1 MRRDSGA
8 GRAVTSGA
16 SGQGALAVSGA
27 IEIFARA
34 REIDIQR
41 AGDNRFG
48 GGEKRGDVVDV
59 GGGERRDHAGH
70 NRVFALAALICQKLL
85 ARVFEMLAGENRIGF
100 DLARPACAVASD
112 ARAVVFGFACGEIGG
127 GFFLGARGG
136 DGDNGHKRGQQRKS
150 DSRRESRHNRAILHR
165 PPRATKMKFPANW
178 TFWRSA
184 PTARALPR
192 PSQLPT
198 AQAAIFVGRSNAGKS
213 SALNALVG
221 ARVARVAR
229 EPGRT
234 RAANFFAS
242 GDSLLIDLPGY
253 GYARAPKSDR
263 VNWPALAS
271 ACLRVPA
278 ARGLVVVVDIR
289 RNVGAFDL
297 DVLRLAAEAA
307 LPVLILLAKA
317 DKEGLGARLAA
328 ARQARKIIDETAAA
342 RAPPAVDIILFSAR
356 KKIGVAAAKKAVA
369 AWLRR
374 APAAAQNQSPARA
387 AAAVNSPARANTRQ
401 T

>member
-1 MRRDSGA
+1 MRRDAGA

-27 IEIFARA
+27 IKIFARP

-41 AGDNRFG
+41 AGDDRFG

-70 NRVFALAALICQKLL
+70 NRVFALAALIRQKLL

-100 DLARPACAVASD
+100 DLTRSARAMTSD
-112 ARAVVFGFACGEIGG
+112 ARAVVFGFAGGEIGSCG
-127 GFFLGARGG
+127 FLGARGG
-136 DGDNGHKRGQQRKS
+136 DGKQRDQQRKS
-150 DSRRESRHNRAILHR
+150 DSQRESRHNRPILHR

-328 ARQARKIIDETAAA
+328 ARQARKIIDEIAAA
-342 RAPPAVDIILFSAR
+342 SAPPAVDIILFSAR

>member
-1 MRRDSGA
+1 MRRDPGA
-8 GRAVTSGA
+8 GRAMTSGA
-16 SGQGALAVSGA
+16 CGQGAPAVSGA

-41 AGDNRFG
+41 AGDDRFG

-70 NRVFALAALICQKLL
+70 NRVFALAALIRQKLL

-100 DLARPACAVASD
+100 DLTRPARAVTSD
-112 ARAVVFGFACGEIGG
+112 ARPVVFGFAGGEIGG
-127 GFFLGARGG
+127 CGFLGARSD
-136 DGDNGHKRGQQRKS
+136 DGKQRDQQRKS
-150 DSRRESRHNRAILHR
+150 DSRRESRHNRPILHR

-271 ACLRVPA
+271 ACLRAPA

-328 ARQARKIIDETAAA
+328 ARQARKIIDEVAAA
-342 RAPPAVDIILFSAR
+342 SAPPAVDIILFSAR

-369 AWLRR
+369 VWLRR

>member
-1 MRRDSGA
+1 
-8 GRAVTSGA
+8 
-16 SGQGALAVSGA
+16 
-27 IEIFARA
+27 
-34 REIDIQR
+34 
-41 AGDNRFG
+41 
-48 GGEKRGDVVDV
+48 
-59 GGGERRDHAGH
+59 
-70 NRVFALAALICQKLL
+70 
-85 ARVFEMLAGENRIGF
+85 
-100 DLARPACAVASD
+100 
-112 ARAVVFGFACGEIGG
+112 
-127 GFFLGARGG
+127 
-136 DGDNGHKRGQQRKS
+136 
-150 DSRRESRHNRAILHR
+150 
-165 PPRATKMKFPANW
+165 MKFPANW

-271 ACLRVPA
+271 ACLRAPA

-289 RNVGAFDL
+289 RNIGAFDL

-328 ARQARKIIDETAAA
+328 ARQARKIIDEIAAA
-342 RAPPAVDIILFSAR
+342 SAPPAVDIILFSAR

-374 APAAAQNQSPARA
+374 APAAAQNQSTARA

>member
-1 MRRDSGA
+1 
-8 GRAVTSGA
+8 
-16 SGQGALAVSGA
+16 
-27 IEIFARA
+27 
-34 REIDIQR
+34 
-41 AGDNRFG
+41 
-48 GGEKRGDVVDV
+48 
-59 GGGERRDHAGH
+59 
-70 NRVFALAALICQKLL
+70 
-85 ARVFEMLAGENRIGF
+85 
-100 DLARPACAVASD
+100 
-112 ARAVVFGFACGEIGG
+112 
-127 GFFLGARGG
+127 
-136 DGDNGHKRGQQRKS
+136 
-150 DSRRESRHNRAILHR
+150 
-165 PPRATKMKFPANW
+165 MKFPANW

-229 EPGRT
+229 ASRGRT

-328 ARQARKIIDETAAA
+328 ARQARKIIDEVAAA
-342 RAPPAVDIILFSAR
+342 SAPPAVDIILFSAR
-356 KKIGVAAAKKAVA
+356 KKIGVAAAKKARRRVA
-369 AWLRR
+369 AARVRRGAKSVDGAGGGGRQFARARQHAPDIIGETPPRLNLENRLAVAVGGAKQHYRR
-374 APAAAQNQSPARA
+374 AAKARLRAGIDGEVVQIERAAVRESGADMRPARA
-387 AAAVNSPARANTRQ
+387 DERVII
-401 T
+401 

>member
-1 MRRDSGA
+1 MRRDPGP
-8 GRAVTSGA
+8 GRAMAGGA

-27 IEIFARA
+27 IEIFARP

-41 AGDNRFG
+41 AGDDGFG

-70 NRVFALAALICQKLL
+70 NRVFAFAALIRQKLL
-85 ARVFEMLAGENRIGF
+85 ARVFEMLTGENRIGF
-100 DLARPACAVASD
+100 DLARPARAVASD
-112 ARAVVFGFACGEIGG
+112 ARAVVFGFSGGEIGG
-127 GFFLGARGG
+127 GGFLGARGD
-136 DGDNGHKRGQQRKS
+136 DGKQRDQQRKS
-150 DSRRESRHNRAILHR
+150 DSRRESRHNRPILHR

-271 ACLRVPA
+271 ACLRASA

-328 ARQARKIIDETAAA
+328 ARQARKIIDEVAAA
-342 RAPPAVDIILFSAR
+342 SVPPAVDILLFSAR

-369 AWLRR
+369 VWLRR
-374 APAAAQNQSPARA
+374 APAAAQNQSTARA

>member
-1 MRRDSGA
+1 MRRDAGA

-16 SGQGALAVSGA
+16 SGQGARAVSGA

-34 REIDIQR
+34 CEIDIQR
-41 AGDNRFG
+41 AGDDRFG

-70 NRVFALAALICQKLL
+70 NRVFALAALIRQKLL

-100 DLARPACAVASD
+100 DLTRSARAMTSD
-112 ARAVVFGFACGEIGG
+112 ARPVVFGFAGGEIRGG
-127 GFFLGARGG
+127 GFLGARG
-136 DGDNGHKRGQQRKS
+136 DNGKQRDQQRKS
-150 DSRRESRHNRAILHR
+150 DSRRESRHNRPILHR
-165 PPRATKMKFPANW
+165 PPRAIKMKFPANW

-271 ACLRVPA
+271 ACLRAPA

-328 ARQARKIIDETAAA
+328 ARQARKIIDEIAAA

-356 KKIGVAAAKKAVA
+356 KKIGVVAAKKAVA

>member
-1 MRRDSGA
+1 MRRDAGA

-41 AGDNRFG
+41 AGDDGFG

-70 NRVFALAALICQKLL
+70 NRVFALAALIRQKLL
-85 ARVFEMLAGENRIGF
+85 ARVFEMLAGENRVGF
-100 DLARPACAVASD
+100 DLTRPARAVTSD
-112 ARAVVFGFACGEIGG
+112 ARPVVFGFPGGEIGG
-127 GFFLGARGG
+127 CGFLGARGD
-136 DGDNGHKRGQQRKS
+136 DGKQRDQQRKS
-150 DSRRESRHNRAILHR
+150 DSRRESRHNRPILHR

-271 ACLRVPA
+271 ACLRAPA

-328 ARQARKIIDETAAA
+328 ARQARKIIDEIAAG
-342 RAPPAVDIILFSAR
+342 RAPPAVDILLFSAR

>member
-1 MRRDSGA
+1 MRRDAGA

-41 AGDNRFG
+41 AGDDRFG

-70 NRVFALAALICQKLL
+70 NRVFALAALIRQKLL
-85 ARVFEMLAGENRIGF
+85 ARVFEMLAGENRIDF
-100 DLARPACAVASD
+100 DLARSARAVASD
-112 ARAVVFGFACGEIGG
+112 ARAVVFGFPGGEIGG
-127 GFFLGARGG
+127 CGFLGARGD
-136 DGDNGHKRGQQRKS
+136 DGKQRDQQRKS
-150 DSRRESRHNRAILHR
+150 DSRRESRHNRPILHR

-328 ARQARKIIDETAAA
+328 ARQARKIIDEVAAA
-342 RAPPAVDIILFSAR
+342 SAPPAVDIILFSAR

-374 APAAAQNQSPARA
+374 APAAAQNQSMARA

>member
-1 MRRDSGA
+1 
-8 GRAVTSGA
+8 
-16 SGQGALAVSGA
+16 
-27 IEIFARA
+27 
-34 REIDIQR
+34 
-41 AGDNRFG
+41 
-48 GGEKRGDVVDV
+48 
-59 GGGERRDHAGH
+59 
-70 NRVFALAALICQKLL
+70 
-85 ARVFEMLAGENRIGF
+85 
-100 DLARPACAVASD
+100 
-112 ARAVVFGFACGEIGG
+112 
-127 GFFLGARGG
+127 
-136 DGDNGHKRGQQRKS
+136 
-150 DSRRESRHNRAILHR
+150 
-165 PPRATKMKFPANW
+165 MKFPANW

-271 ACLRVPA
+271 ACLRAPA

-328 ARQARKIIDETAAA
+328 ARQARKIIDEIATAS
-342 RAPPAVDIILFSAR
+342 APPAVDIILFSAR

>member
-1 MRRDSGA
+1 MRRDAGA
-8 GRAVTSGA
+8 GRAMTSGA
-16 SGQGALAVSGA
+16 SGQGARAVSGA

-41 AGDNRFG
+41 AGDDRFG

-70 NRVFALAALICQKLL
+70 NRVFALAALIRQKLL

-100 DLARPACAVASD
+100 DLTRSARAMTSD
-112 ARAVVFGFACGEIGG
+112 ARPVVFGFAGGEIEICG
-127 GFFLGARGG
+127 FLGARGD
-136 DGDNGHKRGQQRKS
+136 DGKQRDQQRKS
-150 DSRRESRHNRAILHR
+150 DSRRESRHNRPILHR
-165 PPRATKMKFPANW
+165 PPRAIKMKFPANW

-328 ARQARKIIDETAAA
+328 ARQARKIIDEVAAA
-342 RAPPAVDIILFSAR
+342 NAPPAVDIILFSAR

-374 APAAAQNQSPARA
+374 APAAAQNQSTARA

>member
-1 MRRDSGA
+1 
-8 GRAVTSGA
+8 
-16 SGQGALAVSGA
+16 
-27 IEIFARA
+27 
-34 REIDIQR
+34 
-41 AGDNRFG
+41 
-48 GGEKRGDVVDV
+48 
-59 GGGERRDHAGH
+59 
-70 NRVFALAALICQKLL
+70 
-85 ARVFEMLAGENRIGF
+85 
-100 DLARPACAVASD
+100 
-112 ARAVVFGFACGEIGG
+112 
-127 GFFLGARGG
+127 
-136 DGDNGHKRGQQRKS
+136 
-150 DSRRESRHNRAILHR
+150 
-165 PPRATKMKFPANW
+165 MKFPANW

-328 ARQARKIIDETAAA
+328 ARQARKIIDEIAAA
-342 RAPPAVDIILFSAR
+342 SAPPAVDIILFSAR
-356 KKIGVAAAKKAVA
+356 KKIGVVAAKKAVA